1 MPRAETAEVMNGIRL
16 YRTGA
21 LALFVAL
28 VALIASSG
36 GGTTAELPRILSISP
51 DAQEWTTFKARF
63 VRPDGR
69 VVDTYNGDVSHTES
83 QGFGMLFAAA
93 FDDRETF
100 ERIWTWTDANLRWEG
115 TWLHAWRYVPGNATP
130 VPDANNATDGDLFIA
145 WALARAAQRWHEP
158 LYAEAARRIA
168 RDVRR
173 LLVTEVGGR
182 VVLLPGFNGFETGER
197 VTVNL
202 SYYVFPA
209 IEAIIGIDPA
219 PVWSSVRRDGLELI
233 EDARFGHWGLS
244 PDWLQIAPT
253 GEIRPA
259 ADRPAR
265 FGYDAVRIPLYLV
278 WAGLGTP
285 ERLRLYR
292 GFWQE
297 HWQEKRQPGWAS
309 LDGRSVAPY
318 EASNGLRSIGL
329 IVDVAM
335 GGGWSGEALP
345 GITAQDDYYSASL
358 ILLSRIAVADL
369 LRQSGTRGL

>member
-1 MPRAETAEVMNGIRL
+1 MNDIFRRRYGR
-16 YRTGA
+16 
-21 LALFVAL
+21 VAL
-28 VALIASSG
+28 VLGLLAAAVFGMRCSAM
-36 GGTTAELPRILSISP
+36 AELPRILSASP
-51 DAQEWTTFKARF
+51 DAQEWATFKARF

-69 VVDTYNGDVSHTES
+69 VVDTYNGGVSHTEG
-83 QGFGMLFAAA
+83 QGFGMLFAVA
-93 FDDRETF
+93 FDDREAF
-100 ERIWTWTDANLRWEG
+100 ERIWTWTDAHLRWEG
-115 TWLHAWRYVPGNATP
+115 TWLHAWRYEPGTDTP

-145 WALARAAQRWHEP
+145 WALERASRRWHEP

-168 RDVRR
+168 RDIRR
-173 LLVTEVGGR
+173 LLITEIGGR
-182 VVLLPGFNGFETGER
+182 TLLLPGFTGFETGDGA
-197 VTVNL
+197 TVNL

-209 IEAIIGIDPA
+209 IEALIAIDPA
-219 PVWSSVRRDGLELI
+219 PIWERLRRDGVELI
-233 EDARFGHWGLS
+233 EDARFGHWGLA
-244 PDWLQIAPT
+244 PDWLRIAPS

-259 ADRPAR
+259 PDRPAR

-285 ERLRLYR
+285 ERLRVYR

-297 HWQEKRQPGWAS
+297 YRQEKRHPGWAS

-329 IVDVAM
+329 IVEAAIS
-335 GGGWSGEALP
+335 GSWSGNVLP
-345 GITAQDDYYSASL
+345 GIGSEDDYYSSSL